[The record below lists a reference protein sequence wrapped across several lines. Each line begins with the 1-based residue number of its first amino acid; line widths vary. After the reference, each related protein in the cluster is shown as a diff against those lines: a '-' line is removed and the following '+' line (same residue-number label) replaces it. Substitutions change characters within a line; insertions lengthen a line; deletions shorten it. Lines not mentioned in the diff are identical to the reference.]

1 VTGAP
6 SSPGAWARFDDL
18 RTGTAIR
25 CPRPDRI
32 LVAER
37 PDEVV
42 GVLSEVE
49 RATDAGRWAFGYVA
63 YEAAA
68 GLDARLAVHP
78 STPMGMPLVWF
89 GICDEPIPVPTLH
102 ATGAAGPTDVRAP
115 GSRRWH
121 PTWTPAEHADGVARI
136 RERIAAGDTFQCN
149 LTVRMAGRAAGDPF
163 DLYRD
168 LALGQRG
175 AYNAYLD
182 LGRFVVASASPELF
196 FERRGNEVLLRPM
209 KGTAPRG
216 RHRDEDRRLIHELR
230 SSAKERAENVMIVDL
245 MRNDIGRVAAIGSV
259 DVSSLFTVE
268 RYETVLQLTS
278 DVTARLR
285 PGTGL
290 VELFRALFPCGSVT
304 GAPKASSMEI
314 IRSVETGPRGVY
326 CGAIGLVGPP
336 GTPVRAR
343 FSVAIRT
350 AVVDTATGGAVYGTG
365 GGITWGSDAA
375 AEHAE
380 VLTKAAVLHARP
392 RDFEL
397 LETMRYDPLRGLR
410 NRDRH
415 LRRLAESAEHLG
427 FPFDPMAVRKALSSR
442 LDGCRAAR
450 VRLRL
455 ARTGTLAVDVEP
467 LPPLLPDRVLLAVD
481 DEPVDPQ
488 ERGLYHKTTR
498 REPYDRRRQRR
509 PDVDDVI
516 MVNTRG
522 ELTEATRAT
531 LAVQLGD
538 QWWTPSQESGCL
550 PGVERARLLDLGL
563 LRERVLRPADLD
575 RAQGLAVIS
584 SLRGWRTAELSRP
597 QQDVASGRRLVE
609 RDAIRRDH
617 HLADVGYRVPAR
629 IAPRRLF
636 RDQLDTYRGGSA
648 AIRRILR
655 SFLCHMGPS
664 GSLFRSECRMTQRD
678 GGMVMKRPP

>member
-1 VTGAP
+1 MADR
-6 SSPGAWARFDDL
+6 PG
-18 RTGTAIR
+18 
-25 CPRPDRI
+25 
-32 LVAER
+32 
-37 PDEVV
+37 EVV
-42 GVLSEVE
+42 PLLAEVE

-68 GLDARLAVHP
+68 GLDPQLSVHP
-78 STPMGMPLVWF
+78 STSMGMPLAWF
-89 GICDEPIPVPTLH
+89 GICDEPVPVPPLDT
-102 ATGAAGPTDVRAP
+102 AEARGRPTGTA
-115 GSRRWH
+115 RWQ
-121 PTWTPAEHADGVARI
+121 PMWTAEEHAAGVARI

-149 LTVRMAGRAAGDPF
+149 LTVRMAGCVAGDPF
-163 DLYRD
+163 AVYRD

-175 AYNAYLD
+175 AHNAYLD

-196 FERRGNEVLLRPM
+196 FERRGDHVVLRPM

-216 RHRDEDRRLIHELR
+216 RHRDEDRRLADELR

-245 MRNDIGRVAAIGSV
+245 MRNDIARVAEIGSV
-259 DVSSLFTVE
+259 DVPALFTVE

-304 GAPKASSMEI
+304 GAPKASSMGI
-314 IRSVETGPRGVY
+314 IRSVETSPRGVY

-336 GTPVRAR
+336 DAPVRAR
-343 FSVAIRT
+343 FGVAIRT
-350 AVVDTATGGAVYGTG
+350 AVVDTATGDAVYGTG

-380 VLTKAAVLHARP
+380 VLTKAAVLRARP

-397 LETMRYDPLRGLR
+397 LETMRHDPQDGLR

-427 FPFDPMAVRKALSSR
+427 FPFDPMAVREVLSSR
-442 LDGCRAAR
+442 LDACRAAR

-455 ARTGTLAVDVEP
+455 ARTGALGVDIEP
-467 LPPLLPDRVLLAVD
+467 LPPLLPGRVLLAVD

-488 ERGLYHKTTR
+488 DWSLFHKTTV
-498 REPYDRRRQRR
+498 REPYDRRRERR

-531 LAVQLGD
+531 LAVKLGGR
-538 QWWTPSQESGCL
+538 WWTPPVESGCL
-550 PGVERARLLDLGL
+550 PGVERARLLELGL
-563 LRERVLRPADLD
+563 LHERALRAEDLD
-575 RAQGLAVIS
+575 RAQGVAVVS
-584 SLRGWRTAELSRP
+584 SLRGWRDATLGRAEPRAAAVLERP
-597 QQDVASGRRLVE
+597 VVTGAS
-609 RDAIRRDH
+609 
-617 HLADVGYRVPAR
+617 
-629 IAPRRLF
+629 
-636 RDQLDTYRGGSA
+636 
-648 AIRRILR
+648 
-655 SFLCHMGPS
+655 
-664 GSLFRSECRMTQRD
+664 
-678 GGMVMKRPP
+678 